1 MFDDVTMIN
10 PENPLLDTDS
20 YKYSHPAQYP
30 DGTRKVSAYVEA
42 RKPFGDLGEVVFFGL
57 QAELARMAVRFVTPE
72 DVAEAAPFL
81 RAHGLELEAE
91 GWGVIAGELGGRL
104 PVLIEAVPEGTR
116 VPVGVPQMRIVNT
129 DERFPWLPAF
139 LETRLLRAIWYPS
152 TVATV
157 SASIM
162 RGIRERMLITD
173 GGVEGSRFKLHDFGA
188 RGASSRQTAAIGG
201 AAHLVSSAG
210 TDTVSALVL
219 ARNVYGAEMAGFSIP
234 ACYDDQTEIL
244 SGRGFVPFSSL
255 TEEDVVAEYRPDGSA
270 GFVRPTAIIR
280 QAYRGE
286 MIRFRSPGPL
296 ARFDLLVTPNHR
308 MVRRSKALGTIE
320 IRDAVNAEFSLRNVI
335 PMAARL
341 EGDAELGDVDRLRI
355 AFQADGSFVS
365 RRHRYTG
372 RRTGT
377 IPVRFGLQKQ
387 RKKDRLEAL
396 LARLGVNFS
405 KTTTSNRKGYVHY
418 WCPLPVEWVM
428 SKTFDWVSIE
438 NKSERWARDFM
449 EEVAEWDGKTVAH
462 SVCYSTVVPENADV
476 VQMVAVM
483 AGMRASKSVE
493 PGRDGRQDIHNV
505 IACSR
510 DHRIG
515 KGVARSV
522 ERYDGFVHCVS
533 VPSGMIIV
541 RRNGCVCVCGN
552 SEHSTMTALGREGE
566 ADQMERMLDAFPTG
580 IVACVSD
587 SYDLFR
593 AIREIWGDRLRD
605 RVLSRDGVLVVRPD
619 SGDPVRIV
627 PEVVEALMDRFG
639 FETTATGYR
648 LLNPKVRV
656 IQGDG
661 INAESAAAIMDAM
674 MARGLAIGNVA
685 FGMGGMLLQ
694 GPRRDDFGYAMK
706 ASAVLFDDGW
716 CDVFK
721 DPVTA
726 GGSKT
731 SKRGVQGAVAEN
743 GRLTARR
750 ASLIPEGEDALVPA
764 FRDGEIVR
772 PVTLDE
778 VRARAWPEGW

>member
-1 MFDDVTMIN
+1 MFDNVTMIN

-57 QAELARMAVRFVTPE
+57 QAELARMAGRFVTPE

-129 DERFPWLPAF
+129 DDRFPWLPAF

-234 ACYDDQTEIL
+234 A
-244 SGRGFVPFSSL
+244 
-255 TEEDVVAEYRPDGSA
+255 
-270 GFVRPTAIIR
+270 
-280 QAYRGE
+280 
-286 MIRFRSPGPL
+286 
-296 ARFDLLVTPNHR
+296 
-308 MVRRSKALGTIE
+308 
-320 IRDAVNAEFSLRNVI
+320 
-335 PMAARL
+335 
-341 EGDAELGDVDRLRI
+341 
-355 AFQADGSFVS
+355 
-365 RRHRYTG
+365 
-372 RRTGT
+372 
-377 IPVRFGLQKQ
+377 
-387 RKKDRLEAL
+387 
-396 LARLGVNFS
+396 
-405 KTTTSNRKGYVHY
+405 
-418 WCPLPVEWVM
+418 
-428 SKTFDWVSIE
+428 
-438 NKSERWARDFM
+438 
-449 EEVAEWDGKTVAH
+449 
-462 SVCYSTVVPENADV
+462 
-476 VQMVAVM
+476 
-483 AGMRASKSVE
+483 
-493 PGRDGRQDIHNV
+493 
-505 IACSR
+505 
-510 DHRIG
+510 
-515 KGVARSV
+515 
-522 ERYDGFVHCVS
+522 
-533 VPSGMIIV
+533 
-541 RRNGCVCVCGN
+541 

-731 SKRGVQGAVAEN
+731 SKRGIQGAVKEN
-743 GRLTARR
+743 GLWSARR
-750 ASLIPEGEDALVPA
+750 AAAIPEGEDELAPA